1 MTTYTHEYLF
11 AAMQKYRIYPTPF
24 GNDAWAIN
32 FYEADVTDEQE
43 IALNTPGWIPD
54 GLFPTPEA
62 AIDAAVKIIESVNT
76 LKAKIS
82 SAALAN
88 HAISTL

>member
-32 FYEADVTDEQE
+32 FYEADVTAEQE

-54 GLFPTPEA
+54 GLFPAPEA
-62 AIDAAVKIIESVNT
+62 AVDAALKIIESVNT
-76 LKAKIS
+76 SPAKNS
-82 SAALAN
+82 PAALAN
-88 HAISTL
+88 HAISAL